1 MNAKT
6 ETTEAKKAP
15 AKKPTTGT
23 PKKPRAKKSAQPTA
37 EKSATPAAPTLP
49 TIKQDFR
56 PSPAIKRDHAPT
68 AGKEFACCIATAA
81 RMVVPGLAF
90 GRPGDADHLRQ
101 LANITSW
108 KELYNERG
116 KFCRPLAGSAF
127 IRAAMHTPGLF
138 DDMQK
143 ELAKWS
149 GGHLAFF
156 NRGNPERIAAQLAI
170 YGIDS
175 GAKDF
180 YLRTPKKWKANG
192 YTVND
197 DARPIFVI
205 TPLFNDDDKKK
216 AEADGAA
223 IIEADAPADGEKA
236 SKGRKKHYACHA
248 VFCPADV
255 TQEREVKRRGPRKQK
270 VTTDDYRAASH
281 ASPAPAAKKPRK
293 ATPAPAPAAFTPPAD
308 SADLM
313 QMALA
318 L

>member
-1 MNAKT
+1 MKAKT

-23 PKKPRAKKSAQPTA
+23 PKNPRAKKS
-37 EKSATPAAPTLP
+37 
-49 TIKQDFR
+49 
-56 PSPAIKRDHAPT
+56 APT

-81 RMVVPGLAF
+81 RMVMTGLAF

-101 LANITSW
+101 LANIKSW
-108 KELYNERG
+108 KELYNENG
-116 KFCRPLAGSAF
+116 NFCQPLAGSAF

-156 NRGNPERIAAQLAI
+156 NRGNPERIAAQLVL

-180 YLRTPKKWKANG
+180 YLRTPKKWKTNG
-192 YTVND
+192 YTVNA

-205 TPLFNDDDKKK
+205 TPLFNDDEKKK

-223 IIEADAPADGEKA
+223 IIEADAPADGEKT
-236 SKGRKKHYACHA
+236 SKGQKKRYACHA

-270 VTTDDYRAASH
+270 VTTADYRAAAH
-281 ASPAPAAKKPRK
+281 AAPEPATVPAPAAKKPRK

>member
-1 MNAKT
+1 MKAKT
-6 ETTEAKKAP
+6 EITKAKKAP
-15 AKKPTTGT
+15 AKKPTTGA
-23 PKKPRAKKSAQPTA
+23 PKKPSAKKSATPTG
-37 EKSATPAAPTLP
+37 EKSATPAAPT
-49 TIKQDFR
+49 
-56 PSPAIKRDHAPT
+56 T
-68 AGKEFACCIATAA
+68 AGTGKKIATDIATAA
-81 RMVVPGLAF
+81 RMVMPGLAF

-101 LANITSW
+101 LAKIASW
-108 KELYNERG
+108 KELYNEKG
-116 KFCRPLAGSAF
+116 NFCQPFAGSAF
-127 IRAAMHTPGLF
+127 IRAAMHTPGLY

-149 GGHLAFF
+149 GGQLAFF
-156 NRGNPERIAAQLAI
+156 NRGNPERIAAQLVL

-175 GAKDF
+175 GVKDF

-223 IIEADAPADGEKA
+223 IIEADAPADGEKT
-236 SKGRKKHYACHA
+236 SKGRKKRYACHA

-270 VTTDDYRAASH
+270 VTTADYRAAAH
-281 ASPAPAAKKPRK
+281 ATPAPVATTPAPAPRK
-293 ATPAPAPAAFTPPAD
+293 ATPAKATAPAPTPAD
-308 SADLM
+308 LGDLFRA
-313 QMALA
+313 ALTA
-318 L
+318 